1 MKKEKVAYANGEFVN
16 YKLETQKFIIC
27 AVSEEDYG
35 TYVETPDCV
44 YNAEDDCD
52 HPLKRL
58 SVGVS
63 ITSTRDT
70 YDEEIG
76 KKIAYSKAKST
87 KSSFLITNRPG
98 FINEE
103 VVNAL
108 LTNYIKYI
116 KKDPGSVIAGYDQAK
131 RKYLENLD
139 LQNTYNA
146 FSKEDQDKIQILAK
160 YTPEQLE
167 KAKKLVSANNK

>member
-35 TYVETPDCV
+35 TYVETNNCV
-44 YNAEDDCD
+44 YNAEDDFD

-63 ITSTRDT
+63 ITSTKDT
-70 YDEEIG
+70 YDEEVG

-98 FINEE
+98 FINED
-103 VVNAL
+103 VVSAL
-108 LTNYIKYI
+108 LTNYVKYI
-116 KKDPGSVIAGYDQAK
+116 QKDPGSVIAGYDEAK
-131 RKYLENLD
+131 KKYLETLALKNE
-139 LQNTYNA
+139 YNA
-146 FSKEDQDKIQILAK
+146 F
-160 YTPEQLE
+160 T
-167 KAKKLVSANNK
+167 